1 MDHQAFW
8 IILPIVC
15 ACIAVLTSAL
25 GGRKSGSSRL
35 PPGPHPFPIIGNI
48 LELGNKPHQDVAKLS
63 KTYGPLM
70 TLKLGSITTIVI
82 SSPDIAKEA
91 LQKND
96 QAFSGRTIPDTC
108 RVFDHH
114 KVSIVWLPALA
125 RWRNFRKVSA
135 TQIFAPQQLDAT
147 QALRQQKVQEL
158 LDHVNQCCS
167 NGGKVVDIGRAA
179 FITILN
185 AISNTFFS
193 IDLAHYSSD
202 LSGQDFQELVCV
214 GMELGGKPNIAD
226 YFPLLRLVDPQ
237 GARRRM
243 AIYYGKLIE
252 IFDRIINERVQ
263 LRASEGS
270 NARNDLLDSFLN
282 LAEDD
287 NSDLSRDD
295 FKHLL
300 LVLTNFLIALL
311 LGLTQH
317 QAQLNGQWQ
326 SYFTTLKKWQRSEMS

>member
-1 MDHQAFW
+1 MDHQVFW
-8 IILPIVC
+8 IILPIVW

-48 LELGNKPHQDVAKLS
+48 LELSNKPHQDVAKLS

-96 QAFSGRTIPDTC
+96 QAFSGRTIPATG

-125 RWRNFRKVSA
+125 RWRNLRKVSA

-179 FITILN
+179 FITVLN
-185 AISNTFFS
+185 IISNTFFS

-202 LSGQDFQELVCV
+202 LLGQDFQELVCV
-214 GMELGGKPNIAD
+214 VMELGGKPNIAD
-226 YFPLLRLVDPQ
+226 YFPVLRLVDPQ

-243 AIYYGKLIE
+243 TIYLGKLIE
-252 IFDRIINERVQ
+252 IFDRIIDERVQ
-263 LRASEGS
+263 LRASKGS
-270 NARNDLLDSFLN
+270 KARNDLLDSFLN

-287 NSDLSRDD
+287 NSELSCDD

-311 LGLTQH
+311 LV
-317 QAQLNGQWQ
+317 
-326 SYFTTLKKWQRSEMS
+326 LKSSVLLSVFISL

>member
-1 MDHQAFW
+1 MDHQAFC

-82 SSPDIAKEA
+82 SSPYIAKEA

-96 QAFSGRTIPDTC
+96 QAFSSRTIPDTC

-179 FITILN
+179 FIT
-185 AISNTFFS
+185 
-193 IDLAHYSSD
+193 
-202 LSGQDFQELVCV
+202 ELVCV
-214 GMELGGKPNIAD
+214 VMELGGKPNIAD
-226 YFPLLRLVDPQ
+226 YFPVLRLVDPQ

-243 AIYYGKLIE
+243 AIYLGKLIE

-295 FKHLL
+295 CKHLL

-311 LGLTQH
+311 VV
-317 QAQLNGQWQ
+317 LN
-326 SYFTTLKKWQRSEMS
+326 SIT